1 MQEYIEKRVLEI
13 CDYIIQN
20 GATVR
25 QAAAQFGVSKS
36 TVHKDLTE
44 RLPELNKERYEL
56 VKAVLENNKA
66 ERHLR
71 GGEATRQKYA
81 YQAKLWPKN
90 EKKHNFE
97 GNMSCIQ
104 KKNILK

>member
-1 MQEYIEKRVLEI
+1 MQEYIEKRVMEI
-13 CDYIIQN
+13 CEYIIET

-44 RLPELNKERYEL
+44 RLPELNKEQFEK
-56 VKAVLENNKA
+56 VKAVLDNNKA

-81 YQAKLWPKN
+81 HRAQLWAKN
-90 EKKHNFE
+90 EKNQNFAR
-97 GNMSCIQ
+97 NMTCIRN
-104 KKNILK
+104 KKILK